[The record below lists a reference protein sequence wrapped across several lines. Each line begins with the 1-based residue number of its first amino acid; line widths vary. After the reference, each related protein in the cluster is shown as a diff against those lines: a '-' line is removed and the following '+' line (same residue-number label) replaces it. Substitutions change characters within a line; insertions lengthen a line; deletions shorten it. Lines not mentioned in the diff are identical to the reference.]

1 MELGTLK
8 NTILQGFGWVSVVM
22 GLIALAL
29 INISL
34 LSGYDG
40 LLTNLFS
47 SSWIAIAVVFGIIS
61 LINKK
66 SRSLGFWGL
75 GLSIYLGLF
84 VAVIF
89 VLGWTIVPF
98 P

>member
-1 MELGTLK
+1 MELGSLK
-8 NTILQGFGWVSVVM
+8 KTILQGCGWMSVIM
-22 GLIALAL
+22 GLISLAL

-40 LLTNLFS
+40 SLTNLFS
-47 SSWIAIAVVFGIIS
+47 FSWVVIAVVFGILSIF
-61 LINKK
+61 NKK

-89 VLGWTIVPF
+89 FLGWTITPF

>member
-1 MELGTLK
+1 MELGTIK
-8 NTILQGFGWVSVVM
+8 STILKTCGWLSVIM
-22 GLIALAL
+22 GLISLAL
-29 INISL
+29 INLSL
-34 LSGYDG
+34 LSGYDVP
-40 LLTNLFS
+40 LANTFS
-47 SSWIAIAVVFGIIS
+47 SWVLLAVVFGFVS
-61 LINKK
+61 LFNKK

-75 GLSIYLGLF
+75 GLSIYIGLF